1 MRRIDELD
9 DQIAKLQAEREQL
22 LAAERKQAL
31 EEVKRT
37 IARFQFTTDEL
48 SDTKVKRKRRTKA
61 EMAAARA
68 AA

>member
-37 IARFQFTTDEL
+37 IARFQFTPDEL
-48 SDTKVKRKRRTKA
+48 SDTKAKRKRRTKA